1 MRRVYVTLSM
11 TENILLTRF
20 SGVFS
25 SSGSVTVSPWGA
37 KKGTLMALVTKT
49 TAVTELYSVAV
60 KNNGSDRALQCSSE
74 KQQQ

>member
-1 MRRVYVTLSM
+1 MGRVYVTLSM

-37 KKGTLMALVTKT
+37 KKGTPMALVTKT

-60 KNNGSDRALQCSSE
+60 RRVDRLVALALAK